1 MFNFFL
7 DTSLPIDI
15 LRSKLTAYRPG
26 ECHPLI
32 DKEQIKRKHNILVT
46 ATNVKLHSHAL
57 ELKKAHRTHQST
69 NSHHDYQTRILLQ
82 KVQQRMRLVN
92 NKRN

>member
-15 LRSKLTAYRPG
+15 LRSELTAYRPG

-46 ATNVKLHSHAL
+46 ATNAKLHSYAL
-57 ELKKAHRTHQST
+57 ELKKGSSNPPAYKLSPRLSNKIPFTKST
-69 NSHHDYQTRILLQ
+69 TKSAFSKQ
-82 KVQQRMRLVN
+82 
-92 NKRN
+92 